1 MTSVW
6 DLYDEIH
13 DKIIE
18 KNIYGYDAMTLKRIH
33 ETVDRVHWLAD
44 RHYIDTMETSDDIG
58 AKQEDCKCSAKRR
71 ISMKK
76 RIVKYYEALL
86 RGEIVNY

>member
-1 MTSVW
+1 MVTTQ
-6 DLYDEIH
+6 
-13 DKIIE
+13 
-18 KNIYGYDAMTLKRIH
+18 MTLRGIH
-33 ETVDRVHWLAD
+33 ETIERVKSSAD
-44 RHYIDTMETSDDIG
+44 RHYIDSMETSDDIG

-86 RGEIVNY
+86 RGQIVNY

>member
-1 MTSVW
+1 MASVW

-18 KNIYGYDAMTLKRIH
+18 KNISSFNAVTLKRIH
-33 ETVDRVHWLAD
+33 ETVDRAKWSAD
-44 RHYIDTMETSDDIG
+44 RHYIDCIETSEDLG

-71 ISMKK
+71 ISMRK
-76 RIVKYYEALL
+76 RIVKYYESLL
-86 RGEIVNY
+86 GGKIADY